1 MIDVKIDFKDAITGD
16 ILKIKKQLNSVPK
29 EALTEYQKL
38 TPKKTGNA
46 RRKTILQGNTIKA
59 NYPYAQVLDE
69 GRGVRDGQ
77 MRGSTQAPKGMT
89 KPWESW
95 LQKRLDKIMKG

>member
-1 MIDVKIDFKDAITGD
+1 MIEVKIDFKDAITGD
-16 ILKIKKQLNSVPK
+16 ITKIKKQLDSVPR

-46 RRKTILQGNTIKA
+46 RRKTTLQGNTIQA
-59 NYPYAQVLDE
+59 NYPYAEVLDA
-69 GRGVRDGQ
+69 GRGNRDGQ

-89 KPWESW
+89 KPWEQW